1 MRRIFI
7 ALLLIHITV
16 TVQAQHKKN
25 IDKQAIKKMCGC
37 FEVSYRFAETFNYS
51 DDPNYKPSKNK
62 ISKGLEWA
70 QLVVDK
76 KNTISIQHLL
86 VVGPPNNQM
95 VIKHWRQDWLYQN
108 TDFYMYD
115 GFNTWKFEQKQKS
128 EIKKQWTQKVFQV
141 DDSPR
146 YEGSGSWVHIDGK
159 SYWESKTP
167 APLPRREYTKRNDYN
182 ITLRGNRQEI
192 TSFGWI
198 HDQDNEKVI
207 REEGTDDVV
216 IAVEK
221 GYNTYK
227 KVADS
232 KCKAAQDWWK
242 EHLDKWSIVRAK
254 WSEVYGRNNT
264 LKLETKVDNK
274 ALYKH
279 LFADNLTDQKE
290 INTIIEAFIINQR

>member
-1 MRRIFI
+1 MRRTFI

-25 IDKQAIKKMCGC
+25 MDKQAIKKMCGC

-192 TSFGWI
+192 TNFGWI

-207 REEGTDDVV
+207 REEGTDDVI

-279 LFADNLTDQKE
+279 LFVKTCIGCDRQDSV
-290 INTIIEAFIINQR
+290 R